1 MKQKKPEV
9 LNENEDGECEND
21 SFLNLTIYDVPE
33 SLLRKFCEQIVKP
46 KYSFRVS
53 TAIKDL
59 MRKAVLEQNSAPVHA
74 EDFESG
80 KNG

>member
-9 LNENEDGECEND
+9 FNENEDGEYETD
-21 SFLNLTIYDVPE
+21 SFLNLTIYGAPE
-33 SLLRKFCEQIVKP
+33 SLLRKFCKQIVKP
-46 KYSFRVS
+46 KYSFREG

-59 MRKAVLEQNSAPVHA
+59 MRKAVLEQNSALAHA